1 MAEIEIKVPPVG
13 ESITEVTIGN
23 WFKNDGDFV
32 KLDEVI
38 CGLDSDKATFELTA
52 ESEGVLH
59 IKAQEG
65 DTLNIG
71 ELIATI
77 DPSGNGSA
85 PAASAPAASAPVAAA
100 APAAGA
106 AGAAAGGTVAG
117 LSTSALIAIGAA
129 VAVVAG
135 AASSDSTTTHHAT
148 PTHTR

>member
-32 KLDEVI
+32 KMDEVI

-52 ESEGVLH
+52 EAEGILH

-71 ELIATI
+71 DLIATI
-77 DPSGNGSA
+77 DAANGAAPKETAPKAEA
-85 PAASAPAASAPVAAA
+85 PAAPAPGSDE
-100 APAAGA
+100 
-106 AGAAAGGTVAG
+106 
-117 LSTSALIAIGAA
+117 TS
-129 VAVVAG
+129 
-135 AASSDSTTTHHAT
+135 D
-148 PTHTR
+148 P